1 MPRFVFPTQNLWWN
15 MIQIN
20 SNSKQVI
27 LETETFPVQ
36 LFGDWDEVNEFIDAL
51 QKVAMET
58 FGKPWESN
66 HG

>member
-1 MPRFVFPTQNLWWN
+1 MPRFASLTQNLWWN

>member
-1 MPRFVFPTQNLWWN
+1 

-58 FGKPWESN
+58 FGKPWEN

>member
-1 MPRFVFPTQNLWWN
+1 

-27 LETETFPVQ
+27 LEIESFPVQ
-36 LFGDWDEVNEFIDAL
+36 FLKDWDEVNEFIDAL
-51 QKVAMET
+51 QQVAMET

>member
-1 MPRFVFPTQNLWWN
+1 MPRFVSLTQNLWWN
-15 MIQIN
+15 MIQIS

-27 LETETFPVQ
+27 LETESFPVQ
-36 LFGDWDEVNEFIDAL
+36 YFGDWDEVNEFIDAL

>member
-1 MPRFVFPTQNLWWN
+1 
-15 MIQIN
+15 MIQIS

-36 LFGDWDEVNEFIDAL
+36 FFGDWDEVNEFIDAL

>member
-1 MPRFVFPTQNLWWN
+1 MPRFVSLTQNLWWN
-15 MIQIN
+15 MIQIRSEN
-20 SNSKQVI
+20 KKIV

-36 LFGDWDEVNEFIDAL
+36 FFGDWDEVNEFIDAL

-58 FGKPWESN
+58 FGKPWEN